1 MAQTTAAVD
10 RASFK
15 VETSTN
21 GSSWTDI
28 SGQAATVSVSGG
40 DQLIGSQN
48 TADGNAPVVV
58 GSTKT
63 QAFTVTVS
71 TVYTETASEAFELVE
86 ARFFAS
92 TKTIYV
98 RWSPRGGANGE
109 KQFTCTNNA
118 GTAFACPIQSVSLPD
133 LDAGSGDPAMFSFAV
148 QTPYITIA
156 DVA

>member
-15 VETSTN
+15 VETSN
-21 GSSWTDI
+21 DGSTWTDI
-28 SGQAATVSVSGG
+28 SGAAATVQTSGG

-63 QAFTVTVS
+63 QPFTVTVS
-71 TVYTETASEAFELVE
+71 CVYTETASQPFELVE
-86 ARFFAS
+86 SRFFAA
-92 TKTIYV
+92 TKTIYL
-98 RWSPRGGANGE
+98 RWSPRGGASGE
-109 KQFTCTNNA
+109 KQFTCTNGA

-133 LDAGSGDPAMFSFAV
+133 LDAGSGDVAMFSFAV
-148 QTPYITIA
+148 QTPYVTIA

>member
-1 MAQTTAAVD
+1 MAQTTSAIS
-10 RASFK
+10 RTGFK
-15 VETSTN
+15 VETSTD

-40 DQLIGSQN
+40 DQLTGSQN

-58 GSTKT
+58 ASTKT
-63 QAFTVTVS
+63 QPFTVTVS
-71 TVYTETASEAFELVE
+71 CVYTETSSQAFELLE

-98 RWSPRGGANGE
+98 RWSPQGGAQGE
-109 KQFTCTNNA
+109 KQFTCTNDA
-118 GTAFACPIQSVSLPD
+118 GTNFACPIVSVSLPD
-133 LDAGSGDPAMFSFAV
+133 MDAGSGDPALFSFAV
-148 QTPYITIA
+148 SAPYITIA